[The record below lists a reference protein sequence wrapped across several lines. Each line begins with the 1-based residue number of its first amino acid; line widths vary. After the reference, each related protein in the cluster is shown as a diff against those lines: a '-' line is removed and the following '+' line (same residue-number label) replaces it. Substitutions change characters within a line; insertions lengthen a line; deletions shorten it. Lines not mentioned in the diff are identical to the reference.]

1 MIAIDWGTSSL
12 RGALLD
18 EAGQPT
24 AERSF
29 ARGILSVDPGGFGA
43 LFDELFGDWMAA
55 PDAVCLMAGMVGAKQ
70 GWLEAPYCAC
80 PAGLPEIASQ
90 LLWLQDKRIAIVPGL
105 SCQHAGP
112 ADTPQLPVL
121 HDVMRGEE
129 TQILGAMHL
138 LGLQDAL
145 MVLPGTHSKWAQ
157 VRAGRIQS
165 FSTYMTGEFFALLK
179 QHSILARS
187 LAAAEV
193 VEDDAAFEM
202 GIAVAQQGQGLLHN
216 AFSTRTLD
224 LFGQIEASR
233 LHDYLSGLVIG
244 EELREQS
251 IAIEAPVVLIG
262 ADALTRRYRLGLAM
276 FGIEAQTLG
285 AQASWAG
292 LWTLARQLRLA

>member
-18 EAGQPT
+18 ASGQPT
-24 AERSF
+24 DERSF
-29 ARGILSVDPGGFGA
+29 ARGILSVEPGGFA
-43 LFDELFGDWMAA
+43 AVFDELFGDWMAA
-55 PDAVCLMAGMVGAKQ
+55 PGAVCLMAGMVGAKQ
-70 GWLEAPYCAC
+70 GWREAPYCAC

-90 LLWLQDKRIAIVPGL
+90 LLWLQGKSIAVVPGL
-105 SCQHAGP
+105 SCQHVAP
-112 ADTPQLPVL
+112 PQALQLPVL

-145 MVLPGTHSKWAQ
+145 MVLPGTHSKWVQ
-157 VRAGRIQS
+157 VRGGRIQS

-187 LAAAEV
+187 LAAAPAL
-193 VEDDAAFEM
+193 EDDAAFEM
-202 GIAVAQQGQGLLHN
+202 GIAVAQQGKGLLHN

-224 LFGQIEASR
+224 LFGQVEIGR

-244 EELREQS
+244 EELRMQDLAVET
-251 IAIEAPVVLIG
+251 PVVLIG
-262 ADALTRRYRLGLAM
+262 ADALTRRYRLGLAQ
-276 FGIEAQTLG
+276 FGIDTQTLG